1 MQKLE
6 LFEKLEKKLE
16 VNNSLFGGWLSTLY
30 FKLQIYCYWY
40 LVDYHFSRFGSLW
53 LSHFLVISILVMDLQ
68 MSRAKMRKVER
79 KRKKVK
85 MRMKMMKEEK
95 KLQKRNSVMMVII
108 IRFS

>member
-1 MQKLE
+1 
-6 LFEKLEKKLE
+6 
-16 VNNSLFGGWLSTLY
+16 
-30 FKLQIYCYWY
+30 
-40 LVDYHFSRFGSLW
+40 
-53 LSHFLVISILVMDLQ
+53 

-85 MRMKMMKEEK
+85 MRMKMTKEEK